1 MSEPDMEFVDP
12 EPDETELDE
21 LPAVEQ
27 VRPIDPIALPT
38 TVHRGVEIDEFDEAD
53 ALDQAR
59 EVELDEDE
67 ER

>member
-1 MSEPDMEFVDP
+1 MIEPEMEFVDP
-12 EPDETELDE
+12 ELDETE
-21 LPAVEQ
+21 AVEQ

-38 TVHRGVEIDEFDEAD
+38 TVHRGLEIDEFDEAD

-59 EVELDEDE
+59 EVELDEDAE